1 MARSSSAFEFVILYT
16 IFCILLTTHIAYA
29 ADGDMEESKPRRSGN
44 MGLFPFPRV
53 GRSDP
58 EMIAY
63 ENVMNSIEDYDVPK
77 YEMKRQGLIP
87 FPRVGRARAGPM
99 WAKIAREEYGK
110 RTGGVGANGG
120 LWFGPRLGRIQKRS
134 PNHDDTIQVKSRH
147 DIYTP
152 RLGRESDELESTD
165 YDELLTLLPNLKSFS

>member
-1 MARSSSAFEFVILYT
+1 MASQSSASELLFYT
-16 IFCILLTTHIAYA
+16 IFCILLTTQLVSS
-29 ADGDMEESKPRRSGN
+29 ADADIEESKPRRSGN

-58 EMIAY
+58 EMMAY
-63 ENVMNSIEDYDVPK
+63 DSVMNSLEDYDFPK

-87 FPRVGRARAGPM
+87 FPRVGRSRGGTM
-99 WAKIAREEYGK
+99 WTKLAREDYGK
-110 RTGGVGANGG
+110 RTGGVGANG

-134 PNHDDTIQVKSRH
+134 PNHDDSIQVKSRH

-152 RLGRESDELESTD
+152 RLGRESDELESME
-165 YDELLTLLPNLKSFS
+165 YDEIGADFLPNFKSFS

>member
-1 MARSSSAFEFVILYT
+1 MHLAT
-16 IFCILLTTHIAYA
+16 A
-29 ADGDMEESKPRRSGN
+29 ADADIEESKPRRSGN

-63 ENVMNSIEDYDVPK
+63 DAMINSLEDYDIPK

-87 FPRVGRARAGPM
+87 FPRVGRSRTGTL
-99 WAKIAREEYGK
+99 WSKVAREEYGK

-134 PNHDDTIQVKSRH
+134 PEHDDTIQVKSRH

-152 RLGRESDELESTD
+152 RLGRESDELESTE
-165 YDELLTLLPNLKSFS
+165 YYELLPFQPNLKSFS

>member
-1 MARSSSAFEFVILYT
+1 MARSASSIEIVLLYT
-16 IFCILLTTHIAYA
+16 IFSLILTMHIAAA
-29 ADGDMEESKPRRSGN
+29 ADDIEESKPRRSGN

-58 EMIAY
+58 EMMAY
-63 ENVMNSIEDYDVPK
+63 DAMINSLEDYEFPK

-87 FPRVGRARAGPM
+87 FPRVGRARPDM
-99 WAKIAREEYGK
+99 WAKAAREEYGK

-134 PNHDDTIQVKSRH
+134 PDDTIQ
-147 DIYTP
+147 
-152 RLGRESDELESTD
+152 G
-165 YDELLTLLPNLKSFS
+165 